1 MRFDSVL
8 ARFTEVSEEYDGG
21 YLALCPAHSDSRP
34 SLRIWRGDDL
44 KVRLTCRAG
53 CETADVVKAAGL
65 VWGDLFNATGDGLT
79 VAKERPAMVGPGPT
93 AALAAYVD
101 TTTLALGDYSS
112 ATAADALS
120 YLDRRFGID
129 LETAAELMIGVDD
142 GAVPGF
148 PYRSRAYLGFP
159 RITVP
164 LADFKG
170 VARGLQGRD
179 ITGQCPKRWLSLSN
193 PEGARWAPYGV
204 FRGQSG
210 YGVTLVT
217 EGPGDALTAV
227 AVGYDAVAIRGASL
241 SHSPEIIAELAAGLR
256 GTQVIVCGDNDK
268 AGTGFTSR
276 LADGLAAHGVDV
288 FTLEVPYEGAD
299 LTDWRERVGAR
310 RFPDEL
316 HRAVKVAQPV
326 AGKPGSAV
334 VDADTGALVPDADEA
349 ARAVRLMTE
358 LADRYGSSDVLNAH
372 ALVSFTRGH
381 IKYAAGLGY
390 YVWNGTTWE
399 RSETRVRQAV
409 HYMGA
414 ALTVAAAELTAAHKA
429 TGGDAKNDPG
439 ERLRKV
445 AKGFTLTR
453 NIDALMRELRA
464 VPSVHVDAA
473 DFDARPDLLTFRNGT
488 VNLRTGELKPH
499 DQRDMLTY
507 ALDINYVADA
517 QCPRWERFLD
527 EIFPGNP
534 ELPGFMRRMTGYG
547 ITGHV
552 SEQCFA
558 VFWGKGA
565 NGKSV
570 LTDTLTHVFRTI
582 SKTTPFATF
591 EEKGS
596 GGIPND
602 IAALRGSRLVMASEG
617 ESGKPMSEAIL
628 KRVTGKD
635 MIAARFLRQEFFE
648 FKPSFLL
655 MLATNHKPKFRGQ
668 DEGLWRRVKMIP
680 FKRWFAP
687 EERDHNLD
695 TKLAAEA
702 EGIAAW
708 AVRGAVEWFR
718 EGLQDPEVI
727 KKAVKEYRETSDALA
742 GFYPGALEPCDD
754 MCQTPGNDAFNL
766 YLEWCEA
773 ENLPG
778 RERWTRT
785 TFYTA
790 MEERGVTRKKTNKG
804 IALVGCRIAG
814 QHVPATGPGIF
825 AK

>member
-1 MRFDSVL
+1 MKFADLL
-8 ARFTEVSEEYDGG
+8 ARFTDVSEEADGG
-21 YLALCPAHSDSRP
+21 YLALCPAHGDSRP
-34 SLRIWRGDDL
+34 SLRVWRGDDN
-44 KVRLTCRAG
+44 KVRITCRAG
-53 CETADVVKAAGL
+53 CETEEVIKSVGL
-65 VWGDLFNATGDGLT
+65 TWGHLFNATGEGLT
-79 VAKERPAMVGPGPT
+79 VPKEKPVLVGIGHT

-101 TTTLALGDYSS
+101 ATSLALGDYGS
-112 ATAADALS
+112 ATAGDALA
-120 YLDRRFGID
+120 YLDRRFGLD
-129 LETAAELMIGVDD
+129 LESAAELMLGVDD
-142 GAVPGF
+142 GTGHSF
-148 PYRSRAYLGFP
+148 PYRSRSFLAYP
-159 RITVP
+159 RVTVP
-164 LADFKG
+164 LRDFGG

-179 ITGQCPKRWLSLSN
+179 ITGQCSGRWISLSN
-193 PEGARWAPYGV
+193 PEGARWTPYGV
-204 FRGQSG
+204 FRGQGG

-227 AVGYDAVAIRGASL
+227 SVGYDAVAIRGASL

-256 GTQVIVCGDNDK
+256 GSQVIVCGDNDK
-268 AGTGFTSR
+268 AGNGFAAR
-276 LADGLAAHGVDV
+276 LADGLAGHGVDV

-299 LTDWRERVGAR
+299 LTDWRERVGGR
-310 RFPDEL
+310 RFPDAL
-316 HRAVKVAQPV
+316 HRAVKTAQPV
-326 AGKPGSAV
+326 AGKRGSAL
-334 VDADTGALVPDADEA
+334 VDAETGALVPDADEA
-349 ARAVRLMTE
+349 ARAVRLMSE
-358 LADRYGSSDVLNAH
+358 LAERYGSSDVLNAH
-372 ALVSFTRGH
+372 ALVAFTGGH
-381 IKYAAGLGY
+381 IKFAAGLGY
-390 YVWNGTTWE
+390 YVWNGSVWE
-399 RSETRVRQAV
+399 RSETRVRQAI

-414 ALTVAAAELTAAHKA
+414 ALTVAAAEKTRDKDPEAKA
-429 TGGDAKNDPG
+429 DPG
-439 ERLRKV
+439 EVLRKV

-464 VPSVHVDAA
+464 VPSVHVDASE
-473 DFDARPDLLTFRNGT
+473 FDARPDLLSFKNGT
-488 VNLRTGELKPH
+488 VNLRTGTMHEHRKE
-499 DQRDMLTY
+499 DMLTY
-507 ALDINYVADA
+507 ALDIHYNPQAE
-517 QCPRWERFLD
+517 CPRWESFLE
-527 EIFPGNP
+527 EIFPDNP
-534 ELPGFMRRMTGYG
+534 ELSPYMRRLVGYG
-547 ITGHV
+547 ITGNV

-558 VFWGKGA
+558 VLWGKGA

-570 LTDTLTHVFRTI
+570 LTDTLTHVFRTV

-591 EEKGS
+591 EERGS

-687 EERDHNLD
+687 HERDHTLD
-695 TKLAAEA
+695 VKLAAEA
-702 EGIAAW
+702 EGIARW
-708 AVRGAVEWFR
+708 AVRGAVEWYAD
-718 EGLQDPEVI
+718 GLQDPSVI
-727 KKAVKEYRETSDALA
+727 MRAVKEYRETSDALA

-814 QHVPATGPGIF
+814 QSPAATGPGIF